1 MSFIFIA
8 CAPSSHVSFHSTQ
21 DISVQAVNL
30 FHGMTKSPAMSMM
43 DIAGLCSVSYQE
55 IFRFEMQKCQQ
66 CAILVAAV
74 DELAFPLNKGV
85 MLMTNEELA
94 LLLAF
99 LQLVVSI
106 IALLK

>member
-1 MSFIFIA
+1 
-8 CAPSSHVSFHSTQ
+8 
-21 DISVQAVNL
+21 
-30 FHGMTKSPAMSMM
+30 
-43 DIAGLCSVSYQE
+43 
-55 IFRFEMQKCQQ
+55 MQKCQQ

>member
-1 MSFIFIA
+1 MPARYPRTAELERMAALPIWASVPTVRPP
-8 CAPSSHVSFHSTQ
+8 APEC
-21 DISVQAVNL
+21 
-30 FHGMTKSPAMSMM
+30 PA
-43 DIAGLCSVSYQE
+43 ALARAAAPHTG
-55 IFRFEMQKCQQ
+55 FEVQKCQQ
-66 CAILVAAV
+66 CAILVSAV